1 LGNETQHCVTL
12 RSMRSY
18 KRIRIQ
24 GGTYFFT
31 LSLAEWRG
39 GDLLVLQLSALRA
52 AFRQTLDYIHYNP
65 VKHG

>member
-1 LGNETQHCVTL
+1 
-12 RSMRSY
+12 MRSY